1 MTEETPILPMKT
13 CHLHLGFH
21 KTATTSFQNT
31 CQKNKS
37 ILANHGIHW
46 PDFLDSKG
54 EIVSNHTQVIHDIY
68 ESIPKQTYKSIK
80 RRKKTPIRSTTTDK
94 NALIWFQLLENEGSI
109 LISGEGILKMSLN
122 SIKRFIED
130 IQNYG
135 FKIHPFACTRPP
147 YAYINS
153 ALQQTIKN
161 GKFHSIVSLGVK
173 PKTAINSCTESET
186 RIPNSLAL
194 IKKSKKFFGSSMTFY
209 TFSMATTYK
218 EGPVAF
224 MIKEA
229 LGIPFQ
235 SFELEV
241 SNESLCNLTTRLI
254 NCLNSTPPERT
265 KLELRRIRK
274 IVDQNINSDKFL
286 LTEEEFN
293 SIKTGYEKIKTEIM
307 QTLGE
312 PHIIETI
319 KFSQPLNAQDINKTL
334 DHCPPS
340 FKKCI
345 MSSEQ
350 YQALA

>member
-1 MTEETPILPMKT
+1 MKT

-37 ILANHGIHW
+37 ILSEHGIQW
-46 PDFLDSKG
+46 PDFHGSKG
-54 EIVSNHTQVIHDIY
+54 EIISNHTQVIHDIY
-68 ESIPKQTYKSIK
+68 ESIPKQRYKSIK
-80 RRKKTPIRSTTTDK
+80 RQKKIPLNSTTTDT

-161 GKFHSIVSLGVK
+161 GKFHSVVSLGAN
-173 PKTAINSCTESET
+173 PETTIYSEAEPET

-194 IKKSKKFFGSSMTFY
+194 IKKSKKFFGSNMTFY
-209 TFSMATTYK
+209 PFKMATTYK

-229 LGIPFQ
+229 LGIPFH
-235 SFELEV
+235 SFELEI
-241 SNESLCNLTTRLI
+241 SNESLCNVTTRLI
-254 NCLNSTPPERT
+254 NCLNSTAPAKT

-274 IVDQNINSDKFL
+274 IIDQNVNSDKFL

-293 SIKTGYEKIKTEIM
+293 SIKTGYEKIKTDMM

-312 PHIIETI
+312 SHIIETI
-319 KFSQPLNAQDINKTL
+319 KFSQPLILQDIKKTL
-334 DHCPPS
+334 NHCPLS
-340 FKKCI
+340 FKECI
-345 MSSEQ
+345 MSSGQ
-350 YQALA
+350 YQALD